1 MRRPVIGFAGL
12 THLGL
17 NSAVVTASKGFST
30 VGYHNDTQLVAL
42 LNSGK
47 PHVLEPQ
54 LLEFHELTAANIVK
68 SMNGRVVLD
77 PYRILNGKDL
87 VKNGFTYATL
97 GEPIRQP
104 LKVSN

>member
-17 NSAVVTASKGFST
+17 NSAVVTASKGFPV
-30 VGYHNDTQLVAL
+30 VGYHNDAFMVAL

-47 PHVLEPQ
+47 PHVLKPQ
-54 LLEFHELTAANIVK
+54 LPEFHELTAANLVK

-77 PYRILNGKDL
+77 PYRILNGKGL
-87 VKNGFTYATL
+87 VKN
-97 GEPIRQP
+97 
-104 LKVSN
+104 